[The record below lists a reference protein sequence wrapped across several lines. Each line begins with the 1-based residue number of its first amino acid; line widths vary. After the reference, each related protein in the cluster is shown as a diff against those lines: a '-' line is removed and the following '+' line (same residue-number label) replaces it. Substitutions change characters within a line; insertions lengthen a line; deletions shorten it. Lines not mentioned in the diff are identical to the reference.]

1 MAALALGMVLRGLRE
16 WDIDPLPGV
25 AEFDCCKQLPAP
37 EAAPPPEPPAPP
49 APPAEPYLDLSPD
62 PGGHVAIPL
71 DRITGCVLHVN
82 VPAPSPGLPAVQLIA
97 LRDAAGRPRIAFN
110 TCQAC
115 SPSPRAWFAQRPDG
129 HLVCQN
135 CGNRFPPEAVGAAA
149 RGCNPIPV
157 PGVRETP
164 DALLVPAASLD
175 PVRPAFAAWDGPRR

>member
-1 MAALALGMVLRGLRE
+1 MKHTALIVLLAAALSGCSRESALGT
-16 WDIDPLPGV
+16 
-25 AEFDCCKQLPAP
+25 PAP
-37 EAAPPPEPPAPP
+37 QAAAPES
-49 APPAEPYLDLSPD
+49 PYLTLAPGEEGFVAVPLS
-62 PGGHVAIPL
+62 
-71 DRITGCVLHVN
+71 RISDKALYVN
-82 VPAPSPGLPAVQLIA
+82 VPKEEAPLVQLLAI
-97 LRDAAGRPRIAFN
+97 RDGDGNVRIAFN